1 MKRINQLGFRR
12 FASFMKINLKLVRH
26 CLTKSKRP
34 ILQALP
40 EEFQN
45 TISQPLADQS
55 KNMIHQPVVGQNVA
69 SMNSEQ
75 LNN

>member
-1 MKRINQLGFRR
+1 
-12 FASFMKINLKLVRH
+12 MKINLKLVRQ

-34 ILQALP
+34 ILQALS

-45 TISQPLADQS
+45 TISQPL
-55 KNMIHQPVVGQNVA
+55 VGQNVP